1 MVIVEQRIL
10 IGILQS
16 FLDVLELFTRHGIKL
31 IARRLGSYSMDII
44 REFYASYVE
53 NLRGSLDKRAK
64 SAKKDPL
71 TQFLV

>member
-1 MVIVEQRIL
+1 MTRLVIVESIVLAGSLHTIL
-10 IGILQS
+10 DINKL
-16 FLDVLELFTRHGIKL
+16 FTCHRLELMAL
-31 IARRLGSYSMDII
+31 SLGSYIEDII

-71 TQFLV
+71 T